1 MQATLKK
8 NQGNRYGGT
17 TYGKNLCMYVSAN
30 RLHKLDEIDE
40 RWKSLGY
47 SSRSDYF
54 FAIYNHAIGVKD
66 PIRGV

>member
-1 MQATLKK
+1 MQATLQK

-17 TYGKNLCMYVSAN
+17 TYGKDLCMYVSAN
-30 RLHKLDEIDE
+30 RLQKIKEIDQ
-40 RWKSLGY
+40 RWKRLGY

-54 FAIYNHAIGVKD
+54 FAMYNHAIGVAD

>member
-17 TYGKNLCMYVSAN
+17 SYGKNLCMYVSAN
-30 RLHKLDEIDE
+30 RLQKIEEIDK

-54 FAIYNHAIGVKD
+54 FAMYNHAIGVAD

>member
-1 MQATLKK
+1 MQAILKK
-8 NQGNRYGGT
+8 NQGNIYGGK
-17 TYGKNLCMYVSAN
+17 TYGKNLCMYISAN
-30 RLHKLDEIDE
+30 RLQKIEEIDK

-54 FAIYNHAIGVKD
+54 FAMYNHAIGVAD

>member
-1 MQATLKK
+1 MQSILKK
-8 NQGNRYGGT
+8 NQRRKYGGK
-17 TYGKNLCMYVSAN
+17 TYGKNLCMYISAN
-30 RLHKLDEIDE
+30 RLQKIEEIDK

-54 FAIYNHAIGVKD
+54 FAMYNHAIGVAD

>member
-1 MQATLKK
+1 MQSILKK
-8 NQGNRYGGT
+8 NQRNKYGGK
-17 TYGKNLCMYVSAN
+17 TYGKNLCMYISAN
-30 RLHKLDEIDE
+30 RLQKIEEIDK

-54 FAIYNHAIGVKD
+54 FAMYNHAIGVAD